1 MYLNKK
7 LWNLIIVK
15 SENHTVGSK
24 KLQDGMDQNS
34 SLIHLDLRFTGSSQE
49 AEYAISQR
57 IEMNQAMNY
66 KLQQEISD
74 TYQCIPCE
82 ITSVARKQ
90 RSIVEQLGEIPFTS
104 LRI

>member
-1 MYLNKK
+1 MKHLNK
-7 LWNLIIVK
+7 LYCVFITVFQLQ
-15 SENHTVGSK
+15 VGSK

-66 KLQQEISD
+66 KLQVS
-74 TYQCIPCE
+74 
-82 ITSVARKQ
+82 
-90 RSIVEQLGEIPFTS
+90 
-104 LRI
+104 